1 MLLALLFSVVLACRA
16 RSIRVKPLCKQKWIE
31 RGVALGHGGVM
42 EKVLEKK
49 GALKEVG
56 LS

>member
-16 RSIRVKPLCKQKWIE
+16 RSIRVKPLCKQKWTE